1 MRTYHIILKNGVHI
15 NIYCEDLIMTDLP
28 KSMKIVNPASYSPM
42 IEYIDWNNIS
52 AITSEPE
59 R

>member
-1 MRTYHIILKNGVHI
+1 MRAYHIILKNGAYI
-15 NIYCEDLIMTDLP
+15 NIYCEDLIMD
-28 KSMKIVNPASYSPM
+28 SHRRMKIVNPASYSPM
-42 IEYIDWNNIS
+42 IEYIDWNDIS